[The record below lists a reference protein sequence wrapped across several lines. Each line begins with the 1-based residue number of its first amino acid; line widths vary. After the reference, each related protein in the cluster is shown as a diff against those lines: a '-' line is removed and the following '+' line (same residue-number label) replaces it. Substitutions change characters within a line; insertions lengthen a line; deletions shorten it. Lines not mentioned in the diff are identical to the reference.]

1 MILRYFEIFVSQSW
15 PSIEKYKFRLGSVVS
30 GLASLRTLSTKILEP
45 SLTDQILGA
54 FGPKLKEIEI
64 TGKDLQSITLDAFE
78 GTMSLILSDTGSVF
92 NSTYVTLFVFQ
103 RSLSYS
109 LYHYRN

>member
-30 GLASLRTLSTKILEP
+30 GLASLRKLSTKILEP

-109 LYHYRN
+109 LYYYRN

>member
-1 MILRYFEIFVSQSW
+1 MKYLITRVILRYFEIFVSQSW

-30 GLASLRTLSTKILEP
+30 GLASLRKLSAKILEP

-78 GTMSLILSDTGSVF
+78 GTMDV
-92 NSTYVTLFVFQ
+92 TY
-103 RSLSYS
+103 YI
-109 LYHYRN
+109 